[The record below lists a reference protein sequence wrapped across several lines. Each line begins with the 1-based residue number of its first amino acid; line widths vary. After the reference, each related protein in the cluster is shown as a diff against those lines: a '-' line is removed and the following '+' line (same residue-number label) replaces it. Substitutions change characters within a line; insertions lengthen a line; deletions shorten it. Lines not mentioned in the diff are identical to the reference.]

1 MDQGMLHLA
10 LGSLGFRS
18 PQPGST
24 QMCATILP
32 CYKFQKTNVAILGI
46 PSEHFPSLSQGDGR
60 SEKIELVTATQGPSR
75 QWRLFRD
82 NS

>member
-24 QMCATILP
+24 QMCATILS

-46 PSEHFPSLSQGDGR
+46 PSEHFHPSAKEMEDLR
-60 SEKIELVTATQGPSR
+60 R
-75 QWRLFRD
+75 
-82 NS
+82 